1 MATMDAEAQKRVDGV
16 LEDEVQR
23 GFRIKEL
30 PADERAVLRSYG
42 LPDIPRVRFTRLNPA
57 KRRKVNEVVVRQYH
71 KDLQNKDLL
80 SNEQIMKANVERGE
94 WSPEHDERIKVLQHA
109 TNIAM
114 SELYLEGLRDDDW
127 NSQLQAAAALFHQLV
142 EESELEDLT
151 KKKLLAVFDR
161 WAEYNSER
169 MALYTERYAAEQE
182 LEAYSAARDLN
193 FIMTNAP
200 HEAAMEQVG
209 IVDEMKDKIER
220 FIRLGKERAELI
232 ELQLKHSRIFSES
245 VESRR
250 DSTEELARLY
260 FTCEQVD
267 EKGVPLGP
275 VTPTFE
281 ELWDLPDEVVQW
293 LTTENYFWSNGIPDV
308 AREYLETFGFI
319 KADRAAT
326 STSGASEASGESPAP
341 QSSKDDS
348 LPSAETSVVS
358 SA

>member
-1 MATMDAEAQKRVDGV
+1 MTMDNEGQKRSDSV

-23 GFRIKEL
+23 GFRIKPL
-30 PADERAVLRSYG
+30 PATERAVLKAYD
-42 LPDIPRVRFTRLNPA
+42 LPDIQQVRFTRLNPA

-80 SNEQIMKANVERGE
+80 SNDQIMKANVERGE
-94 WSPEHDERIKVLQHA
+94 WSVENDERIKTLQHS
-109 TNIAM
+109 TNTVM
-114 SELYLEGLRDDDW
+114 GELYLEGLKDDDW
-127 NSQLQAAAALFHQLV
+127 NTQLLEASATFHQLV
-142 EESELEDLT
+142 GESDLDDMT
-151 KKKLLAVFDR
+151 KKKVEVVFSR

-169 MALYTERYAAEQE
+169 KALYTERYAKEQE
-182 LEAYSAARDLN
+182 LEEYSAARDLD
-193 FIMTNAP
+193 FLMTNAP
-200 HEAAMEQVG
+200 HEAAMEQIG
-209 IVDEMKDKIER
+209 IVDDMKDKIER
-220 FIRLGKERAELI
+220 FIKLGKERAELV

-267 EKGVPLGP
+267 ENGKPLGP
-275 VTPTFE
+275 ITATFE
-281 ELWDLPDEVVQW
+281 DLWNLPDEVIQW
-293 LTTENYFWSNGIPDV
+293 FVTENYFWSNGIPDV

-319 KADRAAT
+319 RADRAEKFT
-326 STSGASEASGESPAP
+326 SGESKDSGESLAP
-341 QSSKDDS
+341 QSSKEDS